1 MMCHGGPN
9 QWSSWANLYTGF
21 KFTGLGIS
29 AVTLFFFFGQNNSL
43 DGNGEEKLLEL
54 LKDYWNI
61 SMSQR
66 SDKQTKLLNI

>member
-1 MMCHGGPN
+1 MVGQINGHHGPTFIQDLN
-9 QWSSWANLYTGF
+9 LLVWAFL
-21 KFTGLGIS
+21 L
-29 AVTLFFFFGQNNSL
+29 LHFFCFFGQNNSL